1 MTYNNEEDS
10 LPVLIYLKQMFVA
23 INASENYRDF
33 FPTPEI
39 EDYFMDQFF
48 GSAVRALLDKRNF
61 HNKEMEELSHA
72 IIRESVILFPKTI

>member
-33 FPTPEI
+33 GYTPKNLPKISFPGPTA
-39 EDYFMDQFF
+39 
-48 GSAVRALLDKRNF
+48 GGLTRAVWYSSYPPC
-61 HNKEMEELSHA
+61 E
-72 IIRESVILFPKTI
+72 